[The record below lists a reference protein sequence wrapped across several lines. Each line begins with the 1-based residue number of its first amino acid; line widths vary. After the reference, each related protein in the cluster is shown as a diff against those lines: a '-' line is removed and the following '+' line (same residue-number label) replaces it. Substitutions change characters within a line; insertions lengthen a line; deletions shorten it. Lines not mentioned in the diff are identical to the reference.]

1 MGSSTRF
8 ATAAE
13 PLMLEVRDQ
22 TGAPVAGAGV
32 VFSRVA
38 GEASLPGATDS
49 EAVAATDEQGRAMMP
64 LVLREA
70 PDASI
75 VAASLSADQ
84 MEQFGLVLAAS
95 NEEVVQAVAA
105 ALRRSA
111 TDVSTVQTYQ
121 MRLERA
127 VAHLERHDAVG
138 ALRELTEML
147 DKPRRTQPPAPARAT
162 EEIWN
167 DSSGK
172 SC

>member
-1 MGSSTRF
+1 
-8 ATAAE
+8 
-13 PLMLEVRDQ
+13 
-22 TGAPVAGAGV
+22 
-32 VFSRVA
+32 
-38 GEASLPGATDS
+38 
-49 EAVAATDEQGRAMMP
+49 MMP

-138 ALRELTEML
+138 ALRELTGMLELSADGNHRAGTADADEML
-147 DKPRRTQPPAPARAT
+147 ERFVSQVLLIGSVSPASGRHRRAK
-162 EEIWN
+162 E
-167 DSSGK
+167 DL
-172 SC
+172 